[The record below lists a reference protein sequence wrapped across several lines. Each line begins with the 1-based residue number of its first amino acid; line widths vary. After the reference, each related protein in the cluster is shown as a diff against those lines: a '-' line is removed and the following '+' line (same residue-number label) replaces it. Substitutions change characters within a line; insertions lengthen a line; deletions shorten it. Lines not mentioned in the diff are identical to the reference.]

1 MIDGLSTAIAAGVA
15 TVTIDRAESRNALS
29 LELLDALAAEL
40 ERLDADSEARCIV
53 LTGNEDYFA
62 TGADIGALV
71 TEANRAEHDPETS
84 FWKRF
89 GAIETPIVAAV
100 SGWALGPGCEL
111 AFACDMVIAS
121 EKATFGQPEVTLG
134 LIPGGGA
141 AQHLTRVIG
150 KHKAMELILTGRRFS
165 TDQAYRW
172 GLINAR
178 AKRQTWRQ
186 EAQDLA
192 HQVATR
198 APLAVR
204 YAKQAVLAAE
214 REPLEQALETERRLF
229 GQAMATEDRVE
240 AADAIQEGRE
250 PRFEGR

>member
-1 MIDGLSTAIAAGVA
+1 VIEGLSTTVAAGVA

-29 LELLDALAAEL
+29 LELLDALVTEL

-53 LTGNEDYFA
+53 IAGNEEYFA

-71 TEANRAEHDPETS
+71 TEANRASRDPETS

-165 TDQAYRW
+165 AEQAYRW
-172 GLINAR
+172 GLVNAR
-178 AKRQTWRQ
+178 AKRQAWLQ

-204 YAKQAVLAAE
+204 YGKQAVLAAE
-214 REPLEQALETERRLF
+214 RESLEQALASERLLF
-229 GQAMATEDRVE
+229 ERAMATEDRVE
-240 AADAIQEGRE
+240 AANAIQEGRE